1 VATLIILVTSNGR
14 NTMKLHHYIS
24 DIVGVIY
31 IFAIALA
38 MLAL

>member
-1 VATLIILVTSNGR
+1 LGASAPTTTHWR